1 MESISYIKGYSNGT
15 FDTKIGFFGIN
26 PLTNQDESI
35 ILPLGGIGVR
45 QVCSFSEL
53 YQAEYFL
60 QVINGLKQT
69 LRERGAFSCIG
80 EPKKYNM
87 FLYLHNCTGRYVLQD
102 GREIVAE
109 NESFVYTSQGSQYS
123 VKFQPVDPSLES
135 YNDGINFLIWD
146 SQQRPL
152 FFSEEEVVVIHPS
165 NPEHYRM
172 LFFEISE
179 HCRLSVQSPARLQS
193 IFYGL
198 LSDLSYSYRREA
210 IRSKQFHVIEKGIL
224 YLEED
229 KEQNLSIPDIAAL
242 CNVSEIYFRRLF
254 KEYAGMSP
262 VEYKLHTRLSRARQ
276 YLTSENFSIREVAEL
291 SGFEDPAY
299 FCRVFKEKTGFTP
312 REYRAQNLT
321 AMPESPT
328 PSEI

>member
-1 MESISYIKGYSNGT
+1 M
-15 FDTKIGFFGIN
+15 
-26 PLTNQDESI
+26 
-35 ILPLGGIGVR
+35 
-45 QVCSFSEL
+45 
-53 YQAEYFL
+53 
-60 QVINGLKQT
+60 
-69 LRERGAFSCIG
+69 
-80 EPKKYNM
+80 
-87 FLYLHNCTGRYVLQD
+87 
-102 GREIVAE
+102 
-109 NESFVYTSQGSQYS
+109 
-123 VKFQPVDPSLES
+123 
-135 YNDGINFLIWD
+135 
-146 SQQRPL
+146 
-152 FFSEEEVVVIHPS
+152 IHPS

-172 LFFEISE
+172 LFSEISE

-291 SGFEDPAY
+291 S
-299 FCRVFKEKTGFTP
+299 VLKTRRISAGYLRKKPVLLLGNIVRRTLP
-312 REYRAQNLT
+312 PCQKVHSVRN
-321 AMPESPT
+321 
-328 PSEI
+328 IVCK